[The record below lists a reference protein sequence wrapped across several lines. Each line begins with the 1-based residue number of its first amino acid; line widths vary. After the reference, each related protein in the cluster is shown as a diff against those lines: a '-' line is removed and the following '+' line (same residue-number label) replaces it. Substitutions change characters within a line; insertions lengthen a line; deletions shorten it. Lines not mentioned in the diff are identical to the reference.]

1 MITYVED
8 TSKWEDWQ
16 RDYRLGVILIL
27 PPPDVSREIDLL
39 RARYDP
45 RSAAWC
51 PTHISLSDPLSREM
65 SPALAGEIRDVASGV
80 RPFTLSY
87 DKPHASTRYAGVAY
101 PITPRERIE
110 RMKHVLHGTSGFAAE
125 AHRRRRISPHI
136 TIAEFISIDESLQLC
151 ARLQDTAPSGSF
163 LCDRL
168 AYMVPDQNFRFSKRL
183 TFVLGDSV

>member
-1 MITYVED
+1 MITYVTD

-27 PPPDVSREIDLL
+27 PPSDVSREIDLL

-51 PTHISLSDPLSREM
+51 PAHISLSDPLSSEM
-65 SPALAGEIRDVASGV
+65 TPALADEIRGAVSAI
-80 RPFTLSY
+80 RPFTLHY
-87 DKPHASTRYAGVAY
+87 DELYASSRHAGFAY
-101 PITPRERIE
+101 RIAPREPIE
-110 RMKHVLHGTSGFAAE
+110 RLKGILHGTSGFAGE
-125 AHRRRRISPHI
+125 AYRRRQISPHM
-136 TIAEFISIDESLQLC
+136 TIAEFISIAESLRLC